1 MKMRKLH
8 QNSRLGFTLVEL
20 MMAIGSGT
28 IVLAALLA
36 SGVVLQRSFA
46 AVESYAIAEGD
57 QLRVQD
63 YIAMDCRRG
72 TKIVVETG
80 SWVLSSGTYKW
91 VFDATKPQT
100 LLVSLPGYYDA
111 STKAPVAP
119 FFDGNGKLQ
128 YNAALT
134 WQQILSDGTTTVT
147 NSGVPISYYKSG
159 TTFVRQVGN
168 DPTAAKPFGVTAIA
182 TNVSTFSVTPLSQ
195 SATNGTVSCAITF
208 SPSFTRLA
216 GSAQIAG
223 TTVYTSTFLRNA
235 QARQ

>member
-1 MKMRKLH
+1 MRKVH
-8 QNSRLGFTLVEL
+8 QNSRRGFTLAEL
-20 MMAIGSGT
+20 MMAVGSGS

-46 AVESYAIAEGD
+46 AVEGYAIAEGD

-100 LLVSLPGYYDA
+100 LVVSLPGYYDGN
-111 STKAPVAP
+111 KVPVAP
-119 FFDGNGKLQ
+119 FFDGTGKLQ

-147 NSGVPISYYKSG
+147 NSGVPISYYQSG
-159 TTFVRQVGN
+159 NNFIRQVGN
-168 DPTAAKPFGVTAIA
+168 DPTAAKPFGKAAIA
-182 TNVSTFSVTPLSQ
+182 TNVSTFTVTPLSQ

-208 SPSFTRLA
+208 SPGFTRLP

-223 TTVYTSTFLRNA
+223 TTVYTSTFLHNA